1 MMIWNRLYEGLKV
14 NYAPVRVLFER
25 IPLAGNIPAANQLLG
40 RLHLSNDL
48 LCWYLQSIRLS
59 FSMVMVKIHRIGNAA
74 ATA

>member
-40 RLHLSNDL
+40 WLHLSNDL